1 MVRIKMNIK
10 PGKKAEF
17 VLIDDSEVTPGL
29 SEQYTRFTQ
38 NKANFEQA
46 WNNTVSYSEDLAAK
60 TLGHCL
66 YSCGFKIVDIDPETR
81 TITLDVVKDE

>member
-10 PGKKAEF
+10 SGKKAEF

-38 NKANFEQA
+38 NKAIFEQA
-46 WNNTVSYSEDLAAK
+46 WNNTVNYSEDLAAK

-66 YSCGFKIVDIDPETR
+66 HSCGFKIVDINPDTQI
-81 TITLDVVKDE
+81 ITLELVKDE

>member
-10 PGKKAEF
+10 SGKKAEF

-38 NKANFEQA
+38 NKAIFEQA
-46 WNNTVSYSEDLAAK
+46 WNNTVNYSEDFAAK

-66 YSCGFKIVDIDPETR
+66 HSCGFKIVDINPDTQI
-81 TITLDVVKDE
+81 ITLELVKDE

>member
-10 PGKKAEF
+10 PGKKTEF

-38 NKANFEQA
+38 NKAIFEQA
-46 WNNTVSYSEDLAAK
+46 WNNTVNYSEDLATK

-66 YSCGFKIVDIDPETR
+66 HSCGFKIVDINPDTQI
-81 TITLDVVKDE
+81 ITLELVKDE